1 MRKILPQRRYRV
13 DRLAVTLHDET
24 KRNELLEVVANLPY
38 VKAVQLEEADDP
50 RPAPSMPK
58 NGREHASST
67 AQTLPV
73 DPLDQEVTFFET
85 QHDQLVAQFLGQY
98 IAMYQGKVVAHEGDL
113 DTLIANVHKTHP
125 AVPVLFRQ
133 VQATLPPLLHFRS
146 PRLEKR

>member
-1 MRKILPQRRYRV
+1 M

-38 VKAVQLEEADDP
+38 VKAVQIEVTDDP
-50 RPAPSMPK
+50 LPAPSKPK
-58 NGREHASST
+58 NGRDHASTT

-73 DPLDQEVTFFET
+73 DPLDQEVTFFEA

-113 DTLIANVHKTHP
+113 DTLIANVHKIHP
-125 AVPVLFRQ
+125 DVPVLFRQ
-133 VQATLPPLLHFRS
+133 VQSTLPPFLHFRS